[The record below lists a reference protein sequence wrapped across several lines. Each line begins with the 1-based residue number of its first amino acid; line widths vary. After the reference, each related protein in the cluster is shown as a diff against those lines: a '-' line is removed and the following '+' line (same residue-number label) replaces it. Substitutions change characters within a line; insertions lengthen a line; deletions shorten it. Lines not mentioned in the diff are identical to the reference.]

1 MPEPLRAQSPTPAPP
16 PKVDEAKF
24 GVYPIAWREII
35 MRWLET
41 ELLDAASAKIEWG
54 EEPKTVELKGRDGEM
69 FNGYVVHFRVNS
81 RNRFGTYT
89 GFQSRRVFIRN
100 GAVAAGGRAPSQPNR

>member
-1 MPEPLRAQSPTPAPP
+1 MAQTPAPALD
-16 PKVDEAKF
+16 KAKY

-35 MRWLET
+35 TRWLEK
-41 ELLDAASAKIEWG
+41 ELLDAGSARIEWA
-54 EEPKTVELKGRDGEM
+54 EEPKPIDLKGRDGET
-69 FNGYVVHFRVNS
+69 FSGYVVIFRVNS

-100 GAVAAGGRAPSQPNR
+100 GAVAAGGRAPSAPKR